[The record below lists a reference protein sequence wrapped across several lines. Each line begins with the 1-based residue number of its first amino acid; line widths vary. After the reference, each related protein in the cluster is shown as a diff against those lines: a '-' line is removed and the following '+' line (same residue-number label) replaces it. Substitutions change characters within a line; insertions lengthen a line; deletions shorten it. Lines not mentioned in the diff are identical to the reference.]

1 MPMIYRWRVNN
12 GTNDIRLK
20 ENLMKYI
27 CGFDFIEDDDDKNGD
42 DVVCRLNVFLLESEQ
57 RRSVAAL
64 LSEQLTKINKFLRRQ
79 CL

>member
-1 MPMIYRWRVNN
+1 MPKIYRWTVNN
-12 GTNDIRLK
+12 RTSDIRLK

-42 DVVCRLNVFLLESEQ
+42 DVVCRLNVFLAESEQ

-64 LSEQLTKINKFLRRQ
+64 ISEQLTKINIFLRR
-79 CL
+79 

>member
-1 MPMIYRWRVNN
+1 MPKIYRWTVNN
-12 GTNDIRLK
+12 RTSDIRLK

-42 DVVCRLNVFLLESEQ
+42 DVVCRLNVFLAESEQ

-64 LSEQLTKINKFLRRQ
+64 ICEQLTKINIFLR
-79 CL
+79 

>member
-12 GTNDIRLK
+12 RTNDIRLK

-42 DVVCRLNVFLLESEQ
+42 DVVCRLNVFLAESEQ
-57 RRSVAAL
+57 RGSVAAL
-64 LSEQLTKINKFLRRQ
+64 FSEQLTKINKFLRR
-79 CL
+79 

>member
-1 MPMIYRWRVNN
+1 MPKIYRWRVNN
-12 GTNDIRLK
+12 RTKDIRLK

-42 DVVCRLNVFLLESEQ
+42 EVVCRLNVFLAESEQ

-64 LSEQLTKINKFLRRQ
+64 ISEQLTKINIFLR
-79 CL
+79 

>member
-1 MPMIYRWRVNN
+1 MPKIYRWTVNN
-12 GTNDIRLK
+12 RTSDIRLK

-42 DVVCRLNVFLLESEQ
+42 NVVCRLNVFLAESEQ

-64 LSEQLTKINKFLRRQ
+64 ISEQLTKINIFLRR
-79 CL
+79 

>member
-1 MPMIYRWRVNN
+1 MIYRWRVNN

-79 CL
+79 WL